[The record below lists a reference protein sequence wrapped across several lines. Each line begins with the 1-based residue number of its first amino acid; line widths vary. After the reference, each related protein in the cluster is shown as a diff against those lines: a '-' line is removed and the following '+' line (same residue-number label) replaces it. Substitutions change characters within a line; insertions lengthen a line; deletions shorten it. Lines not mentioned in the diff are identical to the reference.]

1 MLREKIAADLEN
13 AFSHFGFAQP
23 SVAQL
28 KSACNV
34 SLRTLY
40 KHYPSK
46 EAMIIAALEYRH
58 KRYIAFLLSE
68 SHSTGIESVL
78 HIFEKLEQWMTEFAP
93 NGCLSLN
100 AIAAFPDDMAM
111 KEAVRQHKEE
121 VQKLLVQLSER
132 DDLSTELFLLHE
144 SVSSVWPTMGKA
156 SVTSAQKIIK
166 QLWSSESHV

>member
-1 MLREKIAADLEN
+1 MLRERIAADLED
-13 AFSHFGFAQP
+13 AFSKFGFVQAR
-23 SVAQL
+23 VAQL

-40 KHYPSK
+40 KHFPSK

-58 KRYIAFLLSE
+58 KRYIAFLLNE

-78 HIFEKLEQWMTEFAP
+78 HIFDKLEQWMVEFAP

-111 KEAVRQHKEE
+111 KATVQCHKEE
-121 VQKLLVQLSER
+121 VRQLLDQLSER
-132 DDLSTELFLLHE
+132 EGLSTELLLLHE
-144 SVSSVWPTMGKA
+144 SISSVLPTIGQ
-156 SVTSAQKIIK
+156 T
-166 QLWSSESHV
+166 